1 MMLQHSPTLVT
12 GWWGFTTMVSS
23 ADGMLQDSQKPR
35 HALVVMWNSTQSG
48 MLILRVWPG
57 GSQGEDDSEELEPQR
72 RAAPKHAALLT
83 DSVASGA
90 LPAAVAEVRDDVL
103 QAQADEHHPGEAGSH
118 DTRRQHRPDA
128 PPAAESLCGWQLA
141 GTCVGVRRARGAGRK
156 PQWNRNMGT
165 GRFELSAKTT
175 FAPGTGRPTYLSP
188 ACASYCAGRWTIGLC
203 LGIAPKTS

>member
-128 PPAAESLCGWQLA
+128 PPAAESFHCAAGSWQALVSECAARA
-141 GTCVGVRRARGAGRK
+141 GQAGSR
-156 PQWNRNMGT
+156 
-165 GRFELSAKTT
+165 S
-175 FAPGTGRPTYLSP
+175 
-188 ACASYCAGRWTIGLC
+188 
-203 LGIAPKTS
+203 GIEIWVLVALN